1 MITTQATDTFE
12 TADFYLACFLR
23 CSGYLLADVR
33 KEQGRSHFVFRD
45 QPGRR
50 EAVVAF
56 YNGQGQVRPLSLVQ
70 VIKDMKALIHNS

>member
-1 MITTQATDTFE
+1 MLTEHAPVILKPT
-12 TADFYLACFLR
+12 DFYLACFLR